1 MYRSVRASVRIQA
14 RQRVEAARVIDGE
27 HLIKSGEVDARQIL
41 LQFDDFLSMLGDQ
54 GGFGGRVLALSARC
68 SAGMRNYL

>member
-1 MYRSVRASVRIQA
+1 MRNQA
-14 RQRVEAARVIDGE
+14 RQRVEAARVVEGE
-27 HLIKSGEVDARQIL
+27 YLIKSGEVDGRQIL

-68 SAGMRNYL
+68 SAGMRRYL